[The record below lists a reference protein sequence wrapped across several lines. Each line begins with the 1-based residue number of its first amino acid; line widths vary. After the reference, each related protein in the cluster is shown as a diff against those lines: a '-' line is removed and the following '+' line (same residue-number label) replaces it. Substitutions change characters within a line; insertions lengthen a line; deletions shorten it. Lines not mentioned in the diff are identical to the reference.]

1 MKKTWKRWLGTV
13 AAALVTSTAMAQRPD
28 DIRVATTRG
37 QSPNYAESDEAT
49 IQAGRASASASG
61 IQPTQF
67 VQSVDPGDVFEDA
80 LGGGYYAENGG
91 VGFASTSKPIG
102 DIIWRVG
109 RQNLD
114 SFGYNGG
121 YTNIN
126 AFVPLSSDGTNS
138 VLFLNP
144 RVNMTDYRKGGANV
158 GLGYRFYDP
167 GDDRVYGMSGWWDYD
182 SGHRGS
188 YHNMGMHL
196 ESIGRWMSLR
206 GGFAIPVGKDQ
217 HEFDSVLGN
226 AQFVGNQ
233 VVATRTTFFE
243 QSYANYNAEISTP
256 LPGLARYGFDIG
268 TGIYFLNATG
278 KGGEIVGTSFRTQAQ
293 VTEDLWINGTYTYD
307 SQFKSQFSLNMEV
320 SFPDGPPSRWFRRN
334 PVQSALT
341 ATALRNY
348 RIAVSDENKVTTEV
362 LTNPGGGGGGG
373 NSGQP
378 ITIAFID
385 PDATVAG
392 NGSQA
397 LPFMSLADYMSLS
410 AADRAAFDI
419 IYVQRRDDL
428 SDVNL
433 NTTLTLLDYQ
443 KILGDGIL
451 PDGTRPQLVSGQ
463 GSVTLPGTNG
473 PLPLLSNSAAPG
485 LPVITLNDANEVS
498 GFTIDGTGTA
508 AGIVGTGIDSFN
520 IHDVFIQNVTD
531 GIVISSNTTA
541 NLSSSVQD
549 YGVIQD
555 VTVTSSSTG
564 DLVASNRGISITH
577 SAGTLDLLVR
587 NNTISGFRGEDA
599 NGNGVLDPSEDTNN
613 NGLLDVGEDIDFD
626 AILDPDEDKNSNA
639 VLDRGI
645 GIEIVG
651 TGGTINAN
659 DPTNPTRPTGIDNN
673 TFDENGNGLSVR
685 ANPGSTINATVASN
699 TATNGTDVNGRAF
712 ELIADGGILNLFDVA
727 NNTATGGLGDGLVIV
742 NQNGGTLTV
751 QSSVL
756 GNSAFSN
763 NVFTNNGGDG
773 LKLLVSGATL
783 TIADLSGIT
792 FSNNSGDGLELQ
804 ALTGGV
810 LNVTNPMTGSSFTN
824 NGENGLNVNAA
835 GGTINIQI
843 GDPVADIPLGNTFTG
858 NGESGLVFN
867 TSNNGVINT
876 GLFLNQASNNGADGV
891 QFNVNTGQINVTGIS
906 GNTLTNNRDNG
917 LSILSTAGG
926 VFETPFISDNSFNDN
941 DEAGMFI
948 GGSGGLINGI
958 VELGSVTRNTFNRTV
973 RGTAGI
979 EFGTDDVLTHL
990 SLTQNEFIGGNPAT
1004 TFGVGGTIRDGG
1016 LVMSVGS
1023 VNPLDANTFTN
1034 NRDAHIGLIMEGNS
1048 VNNIEIDSAT
1058 FTGAIDV
1065 PGTLNFLGDG
1075 VTLIL
1080 ADTSTLTGH
1089 IRDSQ
1094 FLNNAGDGARLF
1106 VSGNNDAGNDGT
1118 PAAMFQ
1124 NFEVTDNL
1132 FQGNGDDGL
1141 HVERRERGQF
1151 NNLLIQDNTLTA
1163 NLDDGLFINVAG
1175 VSQGNLAN
1183 GLPDTI
1189 EILENDITNN
1199 IGDGI
1204 EFRLESDADLL
1215 ANLDLN
1221 LIDGNQRDGIYVSEN
1236 INEAR
1241 DSRSLTGRW
1250 TRNEITDNGFS
1261 GIQIQSRVG
1270 NSNND
1275 LEAGMG
1281 LIIGDSTI
1289 NAVGTLTDQGNLIS
1303 GNNLDGI
1310 QFTGVGT
1317 MMIGNNVI
1325 TANGTAN
1332 NPNAP
1337 LDLRTYNNA
1346 GINIQGQ
1353 EDEDPSLL
1361 ANNVSGEFPVPFDD
1375 LDAPGIASQ
1384 DVIIRS
1390 NLISANVGDGI
1401 RWINEGGFDGSL
1413 ARATIG
1419 DPSNFLTQGITS
1431 RLVAVNNEITLNQ
1444 GRGITALSRPGD
1456 VDVTDLDNTDPN
1468 RAPSIQ
1474 NLLGSVVG
1482 DLTLIGNH
1490 VKGNTQEGIYVVTTN
1505 SRTQSAVS
1513 PSSDLLDQTG
1523 ETFTDVFLRAD
1534 VHNNQ
1539 VIGNGG
1545 GVANFPATGL
1555 VVRVGTT
1562 SGNYGPN
1569 TDGGFATTTPNPEDL
1584 NGDGVLD
1591 FDTNGDGILNA
1602 NVNNQFFGGIS
1613 MSATGNVFD
1622 GNAGNDVLFHSFAST
1637 IDPTGSS
1644 GTWTTTQF
1652 GPFSW
1657 FGDPL
1662 SRLDLIFA
1670 NNRFGSIEANNA
1682 RAIIVDVN
1690 QPGAYYNNA
1699 EGDWKSRTIR
1709 NDATTGPFNSG
1720 TRLRNAQRLASR
1732 YLTHAFPLDPIP
1744 PVPPASIIILYPGMG
1759 DSTFRVRGTGNA
1771 YTDQGLGAVNLSD
1784 IFILDDPAADGLG
1797 DPTIVD
1803 SEFEANG
1810 VFPLIPN
1817 ATGSFGELPW
1827 GWGEF

>member
-28 DIRVATTRG
+28 DIGVATTRG

-114 SFGYNGG
+114 SYGFDGG
-121 YTNIN
+121 YTNLN
-126 AFVPLSSDGTNS
+126 AFVPLSSDGSNS

-144 RVNMTDYRKGGANV
+144 RVNFTDYRRGAANV
-158 GLGYRFYDP
+158 GLGYRFYDAV
-167 GDDRVYGMSGWWDYD
+167 DDRVYGMSGWWDYD

-188 YHNMGMHL
+188 FHNMGMHL
-196 ESIGRWMSLR
+196 ESVGRWMSLR

-217 HEFDSVLGN
+217 HEFDSILGN
-226 AQFVGNQ
+226 AQFVGKN

-256 LPGLARYGFDIG
+256 LPGLARYGFDVG
-268 TGIYFLNATG
+268 TGIYLLNATG
-278 KGGEIVGTSFRTQAQ
+278 KGGEVVGTSFRTQAQ
-293 VTEDLWINGTYTYD
+293 VTEDLWINGTFTYD
-307 SQFKSQFSLNMEV
+307 SQFKSQFSLNMEMT
-320 SFPDGPPSRWFRRN
+320 FPDGPPSRWFRRN

-348 RIAVSDENKVTTEV
+348 RIAVSDENKITTEILV
-362 LTNPGGGGGGG
+362 NPGGGGGGG
-373 NSGQP
+373 NPGQP
-378 ITIAFID
+378 ISIAFID
-385 PDATVAG
+385 PDATAPG
-392 NGSQA
+392 DGSQA
-397 LPFMSLADYMSLS
+397 QPFMSLAEYMSLS
-410 AADRAAFDI
+410 AADRAQFDI
-419 IYVQRRDDL
+419 LYVQRRDDL
-428 SDVNL
+428 TDVNL

-443 KILGDGIL
+443 KILGDGVL

-463 GSVTLPGTNG
+463 GAVTLPGTNG
-473 PLPLLSNSAAPG
+473 PLPLLSNSGAPG
-485 LPVITLNDANEVS
+485 LPVITLNDGNEVS

-555 VTVTSSSTG
+555 VSVTSSATG
-564 DLVASNRGISITH
+564 ELVASNRGISITH
-577 SAGTLDLLVR
+577 TAGTLDLLVR

-599 NGNGVLDPSEDTNN
+599 NSNGVLDPSEDTNN

-626 AILDPDEDKNSNA
+626 ARLDPDEDKNANTI
-639 VLDRGI
+639 LDRGI

-659 DPTNPTRPTGIDNN
+659 DPTDTTRPTGIDNN

-712 ELIADGGILNLFDVA
+712 ELISDGGILNLFDVA
-727 NNTATGGLGDGLVIV
+727 NNTATGGLGDGLVIA

-751 QSSVL
+751 QSSIL

-763 NVFTNNGGDG
+763 NAFTNNGGDG
-773 LKLLVSGATL
+773 LKLLVSGTTL

-792 FSNNSGDGLELQ
+792 FSNNTGDGLELQ
-804 ALTGGV
+804 ALAGGV

-843 GDPVADIPLGNTFTG
+843 GDPDADIPLGNTFTG

-891 QFNVNTGQINVTGIS
+891 QFNVNTGAINVTGIS

-926 VFETPFISDNSFNDN
+926 VFETPFISENSFNDN

-948 GGSGGLINGI
+948 GGSGGLVNGV

-979 EFGTDDVLTHL
+979 EFDTDDVLTHL
-990 SLTQNEFIGGNPAT
+990 SLTQNQFIGGNAAT

-1016 LVMSVGS
+1016 LDMSVGS
-1023 VNPLDANTFTN
+1023 VNPLDSNTFTN
-1034 NRDAHIGLIMEGNS
+1034 NRDAHIGLIMEGSS
-1048 VNNIEIDSAT
+1048 VNNVEIDSAT

-1065 PGTLNFLGDG
+1065 PGTPDFLGDG

-1080 ADTSTLTGH
+1080 ADTATMTGH

-1106 VSGNNDAGNDGT
+1106 TSGNNDAGNDGT

-1141 HVERRERGQF
+1141 HVERQERGQF
-1151 NNLLIQDNTLTA
+1151 NNLLIRDNIFTA
-1163 NLDDGLFINVAG
+1163 NLDDGLFIDVGG
-1175 VSQGNLAN
+1175 VSQANLAN
-1183 GLPDTI
+1183 GLPDTV
-1189 EILENDITNN
+1189 EILQNDMTNN
-1199 IGDGI
+1199 LGDGV
-1204 EFRLESDADLL
+1204 EFRLESDGDLI
-1215 ANLDLN
+1215 ANMDLN
-1221 LIDGNQRDGIYVSEN
+1221 LIDGNQESGIYVSQN
-1236 INEAR
+1236 INDAR
-1241 DSRSLTGRW
+1241 DSRSITGRW
-1250 TRNEITDNGFS
+1250 TRNQITDNGFS
-1261 GIQIQSRVG
+1261 GIQIESRVG

-1275 LEAGMG
+1275 AEAGLG
-1281 LIIGDSTI
+1281 LIIGDSTV

-1303 GNNLDGI
+1303 RNGLDGV

-1317 MMIGNNVI
+1317 LTIGNNEI
-1325 TANGTAN
+1325 TFNGTAN
-1332 NPNAP
+1332 A
-1337 LDLRTYNNA
+1337 DGTFNNA

-1353 EDEDPSLL
+1353 RVEDVNDGIFINGESPISLD
-1361 ANNVSGEFPVPFDD
+1361 DD
-1375 LDAPGIASQ
+1375 LAPGVAIQ
-1384 DVIIRS
+1384 EVIVRS
-1390 NLISANVGDGI
+1390 NLISQNVGDGI
-1401 RWINEGGFDGSL
+1401 RWINEQGPWGFDLRQTLGGPQTSIDSSL
-1413 ARATIG
+1413 TAI
-1419 DPSNFLTQGITS
+1419 
-1431 RLVAVNNEITLNQ
+1431 NNEITLNQ
-1444 GRGITALSRPGD
+1444 GRGVNAINRNGD
-1456 VDVTDLDNTDPN
+1456 SDATDLDNTDPKSSQAMN
-1468 RAPSIQ
+1468 IS
-1474 NLLGSVVG
+1474 LGASVG

-1490 VKGNTQEGIYVVTTN
+1490 VKGNLLEGVYVVTTN
-1505 SRTQSAVS
+1505 SRDQSAGAL
-1513 PSSDLLDQTG
+1513 SSALLQRTG
-1523 ETFTDVFLRAD
+1523 TFFVDNFLRAD
-1534 VHNNQ
+1534 IHNNQ
-1539 VIGNGG
+1539 IIGNGSN
-1545 GVANFPATGL
+1545 VSSFPATGL
-1555 VVRVGTT
+1555 VVRVGT
-1562 SGNYGPN
+1562 SGGGYSNFFN
-1569 TDGGFATTTPNPEDL
+1569 GGFATDGTNIEDL
-1584 NGDGVLD
+1584 NGDGLLD
-1591 FDTNGDGILNA
+1591 NDVNGDGVLNA
-1602 NVNNQFFGGIS
+1602 TGNLFAGIS
-1613 MSATGNVFD
+1613 MSVTGNVLD
-1622 GNAGNDVLFHSFAST
+1622 GNAGDEILFHSFAST
-1637 IDPTGSS
+1637 VDPPLTGGVWDNNRFDLSAN
-1644 GTWTTTQF
+1644 
-1652 GPFSW
+1652 
-1657 FGDPL
+1657 GDPL
-1662 SRLDLIFA
+1662 ARLDLIFS
-1670 NNRFGSIEANNA
+1670 NNRFTSIEGNN
-1682 RAIIVDVN
+1682 RDNTIVDN
-1690 QPGAYYNNA
+1690 IEPGAYYNNT
-1699 EGDWKSRTIR
+1699 EGVFKSRVTTIG
-1709 NDATTGPFNSG
+1709 GPYASG
-1720 TRLRNAQRLASR
+1720 VRMRNAQRQASR
-1732 YLTHAFPLDPIP
+1732 YLTGISPLVPFPPL
-1744 PVPPASIIILYPGMG
+1744 PPASLPYLYSGMG
-1759 DSTFRVRGTGNA
+1759 DSTFRVRGLGNQ
-1771 YTDQGLGAVNLSD
+1771 YTDQGLGPIGVD
-1784 IFILDDPAADGLG
+1784 GIFIFDSPDLSG
-1797 DPTIVD
+1797 DPTLVD

-1810 VFPLIPN
+1810 VFPAPL
-1817 ATGSFGELPW
+1817 GGGVGELPW
-1827 GWGEF
+1827 GWGQY

>member
-28 DIRVATTRG
+28 DIGVATTRG

-67 VQSVDPGDVFEDA
+67 VQSVDPGDVFEDS

-114 SFGYNGG
+114 SYGFDGG
-121 YTNIN
+121 YTNLN

-144 RVNMTDYRKGGANV
+144 RVNFTDYRRGAANV

-167 GDDRVYGMSGWWDYD
+167 ADDRVYGMSGWWDYD

-188 YHNMGMHL
+188 FHNMGMHL
-196 ESIGRWMSLR
+196 ESVGRWMSLR

-268 TGIYFLNATG
+268 TGIYLLNATG

-293 VTEDLWINGTYTYD
+293 VTEDLWINGTFTYD

-320 SFPDGPPSRWFRRN
+320 TFPDGPPSRWFRRN

-348 RIAVSDENKVTTEV
+348 RIAVSDENKITTEV

-373 NSGQP
+373 NPGQP
-378 ITIAFID
+378 ISIAFID
-385 PDATVAG
+385 PDATAPG

-397 LPFMSLADYMSLS
+397 QPFMSLAEYMSLS
-410 AADRAAFDI
+410 AADRAQFDI
-419 IYVQRRDDL
+419 LYVQRRDDL
-428 SDVNL
+428 TDVNL

-443 KILGDGIL
+443 KILGDGVL

-463 GSVTLPGTNG
+463 GAVTLPGTNG

-485 LPVITLNDANEVS
+485 QPVITLNDGNEVS

-555 VTVTSSSTG
+555 VSVTSSATG

-577 SAGTLDLLVR
+577 TAGTLDLLVR

-613 NGLLDVGEDIDFD
+613 NNLLDVGEDIDFD
-626 AILDPDEDKNSNA
+626 AILDPDEDKNANTI
-639 VLDRGI
+639 LDRGI

-659 DPTNPTRPTGIDNN
+659 DPTDTTRPTGIDNN
-673 TFDENGNGLSVR
+673 TFDENGNGLSLR

-712 ELIADGGILNLFDVA
+712 ELISDGGILNLFDVA
-727 NNTATGGLGDGLVIV
+727 NNTATGGLGDGLVIA

-751 QSSVL
+751 QSSIL

-763 NVFTNNGGDG
+763 NAFTNNGGDG
-773 LKLLVSGATL
+773 LKLLVSGTTL
-783 TIADLSGIT
+783 TIADLNGIT
-792 FSNNSGDGLELQ
+792 FSNNTGDGLELQ
-804 ALTGGV
+804 ALAGGV
-810 LNVTNPMTGSSFTN
+810 LNVTNPMTGSSFAN

-843 GDPVADIPLGNTFTG
+843 GDPDADIPLGNTFTG

-891 QFNVNTGQINVTGIS
+891 QFNVDTGAINVTGIS

-948 GGSGGLINGI
+948 GGSGGLVNGV

-979 EFGTDDVLTHL
+979 EFDTDDVLTHL
-990 SLTQNEFIGGNPAT
+990 SLTQNQFVGGNAAT

-1016 LVMSVGS
+1016 LDMSVGS
-1023 VNPLDANTFTN
+1023 VNPLDSNTFTN
-1034 NRDAHIGLIMEGNS
+1034 NRDAHIGLIMEGSS
-1048 VNNIEIDSAT
+1048 VNNVEIDTAT

-1065 PGTLNFLGDG
+1065 PGTPDFLGDG

-1080 ADTSTLTGH
+1080 ADTATMTGH

-1106 VSGNNDAGNDGT
+1106 TSGNNDAGNDGT

-1124 NFEVTDNL
+1124 GFEVTDNL

-1141 HVERRERGQF
+1141 HVERQERGQF
-1151 NNLLIQDNTLTA
+1151 NNLLIQENTFTA
-1163 NLDDGLFINVAG
+1163 NLDDGLFIDVGG

-1189 EILENDITNN
+1189 EILQNDMTNN
-1199 IGDGI
+1199 QGDGV
-1204 EFRLESDADLL
+1204 EFRLEADADLI
-1215 ANLDLN
+1215 ANMDLN
-1221 LIDGNQRDGIYVSEN
+1221 LIDGNQEDGIFVSQN
-1236 INEAR
+1236 INDAR
-1241 DSRSLTGRW
+1241 DSQSLTGRW
-1250 TRNEITDNGFS
+1250 TRNQISNNAFS
-1261 GIQIQSRVG
+1261 GIQFLARAG

-1275 LEAGMG
+1275 PEAGMG

-1289 NAVGTLTDQGNLIS
+1289 NPVGTISEQGNLITS
-1303 GNNLDGI
+1303 NGLDGI

-1317 MMIGNNVI
+1317 MTIGNNII
-1325 TANGTAN
+1325 TLNGTAN
-1332 NPNAP
+1332 G
-1337 LDLRTYNNA
+1337 DGTFNNA

-1353 EDEDPSLL
+1353 DVED
-1361 ANNVSGEFPVPFDD
+1361 AGGVAINAEFPTSLDD
-1375 LDAPGIASQ
+1375 ANAPGVALQ
-1384 DVIIRS
+1384 EIIVRS
-1390 NLISANVGDGI
+1390 NLISRNIGDGV
-1401 RWINEGGFDGSL
+1401 RWLNEGGIDGLDQRQTLGGPQEDISSSL
-1413 ARATIG
+1413 TMI
-1419 DPSNFLTQGITS
+1419 
-1431 RLVAVNNEITLNQ
+1431 NNEVTLNE
-1444 GRGITALSRPGD
+1444 GRGIAAFNRPGD
-1456 VDVTDLDNTDPN
+1456 TDGVDPTDTRPDLDDTDPKVLN
-1468 RAPSIQ
+1468 ATALATGGII
-1474 NLLGSVVG
+1474 G
-1482 DLTLIGNH
+1482 DLTLVGNH
-1490 VKGNTQEGIYVVTTN
+1490 VKGNLLEGIYVVTTN
-1505 SRTQSAVS
+1505 SQKQTVTALSNAPLKQTIDDVPGPVSAPIGAS
-1513 PSSDLLDQTG
+1513 
-1523 ETFTDVFLRAD
+1523 VFLRAD
-1534 VHNNQ
+1534 IHNNQ
-1539 VIGNGG
+1539 VIGNGSN
-1545 GVANFPATGL
+1545 VVDFPATGL
-1555 VVRVGTT
+1555 VVRVGT
-1562 SGNYGPN
+1562 SGGGYNSSFN
-1569 TDGGFATTTPNPEDL
+1569 GGFATTGINPEDVNGDGLLDNDL
-1584 NGDGVLD
+1584 NGDGL
-1591 FDTNGDGILNA
+1591 LNA
-1602 NVNNQFFGGIS
+1602 APNLFAGVS
-1613 MSATGNVFD
+1613 MSVTGNIFD
-1622 GNAGNDVLFHSFAST
+1622 GNAGDDVLFHSFAST
-1637 IDPTGSS
+1637 LDPPVTTGAWDA
-1644 GTWTTTQF
+1644 TN
-1652 GPFSW
+1652 FSPAGV
-1657 FGDPL
+1657 GDPL
-1662 SRLDLIFA
+1662 ARMDLIFS
-1670 NNRFGSIEANNA
+1670 NNRFSSIEGNNA
-1682 RAIIVDVN
+1682 DRTIVDGA
-1690 QPGAYYNNA
+1690 QPGAYYSNA
-1699 EGDWKSRTIR
+1699 EGVFKSRVVGVG
-1709 NDATTGPFNSG
+1709 GPFGSG
-1720 TRLRNAQRLASR
+1720 VRVRNAQRLASR
-1732 YLTHAFPLDPIP
+1732 WLTGPTPLAPFPPTPPTSLPYLY
-1744 PVPPASIIILYPGMG
+1744 SGMG

-1771 YTDQGLGAVNLSD
+1771 YTDQSLGPIGID
-1784 IFILDDPAADGLG
+1784 GIFILDDPTLFG
-1797 DPTIVD
+1797 DPTLVD
-1803 SEFEANG
+1803 FVSEARG
-1810 VFPLIPN
+1810 VAP
-1817 ATGSFGELPW
+1817 TGGLGIDNMPW
-1827 GWGEF
+1827 GWGQF